1 MAMEKNLTYIRKM
14 PYRKKNYWAHQV
26 WALIHTL
33 CVIDFENNEPIV
45 LKTIEALKSLKY
57 SILCESCRIE
67 YEKEFSR
74 LDGLDPREHMVLFK
88 WSVEFH
94 NKINMKTCKPLVS
107 YEEALGLWTTVK
119 EHLQTS

>member
-1 MAMEKNLTYIRKM
+1 M
-14 PYRKKNYWAHQV
+14 PYRKRTHWGTQV

-45 LKTIEALKSLKY
+45 IKTIDALKNLKY
-57 SILCESCRIE
+57 CILCEPCRVE
-67 YEKEFSR
+67 YEKEVSK
-74 LDGLDPREHMVLFK
+74 LDTLDPREHMVLFK

-94 NKINMKTCKPLVS
+94 NKINTRINKPIVS

-119 EHLQTS
+119 VHSQTTFPRNTS